1 MGLFSSIKKVTKSL
15 IKRAAPAAVG
25 FAAGGPT
32 GALIGGLTG
41 TIQPMTPTSAQVPH
55 ALRPSQFGLPG
66 LPAIGQA
73 FQPPAG
79 PGTTRLRRIAA
90 GQVVPGAQGLCPVGF
105 HPIKQAGKFGPAG
118 SYCVRNRRMNVL
130 NGRAASR
137 AIRRIRGAR
146 KMLMRIERQLPKPR
160 RSYAPRG
167 HRARLTHE

>member
-1 MGLFSSIKKVTKSL
+1 MGLFSSLRKTAKRLVKS
-15 IKRAAPAAVG
+15 APAIAGG
-25 FAAGGPT
+25 FATGGPT
-32 GALIGGLTG
+32 GAALAGLSA
-41 TIQPMTPTSAQVPH
+41 TIQPRGTGALVPPS
-55 ALRPSQFGLPG
+55 LRPTAFGLPALPPPGG
-66 LPAIGQA
+66 LPAV
-73 FQPPAG
+73 G
-79 PGTTRLRRIAA
+79 PGTQRLRRIAA

-105 HPIKQAGKFGPAG
+105 HPNKQDGKFGPKG